1 MTTIRPSL
9 ARTPGILALVLVA
22 GAITAVPL
30 TAGGQGSVRGRVV
43 DSLGGAISEARVTI
57 EGSSAAAVTDAA
69 GAFRIQRVAG
79 AGVTLH
85 VRRLGYRP
93 RSIEV
98 DPQSA
103 ASTEIEIRMAAVPE
117 VLPPVEVRAPPREV
131 YDARLAGFNARR
143 ERRVG
148 HFITRDQLDRHDSPR
163 FADALRS
170 IPGVVVRPLRGS
182 GGGRTIA
189 IRGNCSP
196 LVFFDGFPAAAGPVD
211 LDMID
216 LASVEGIEVY
226 SGLATVPAEFRSIQG
241 TERCGVIA
249 IWSRPHRP
257 RPRRLAEARAGEL
270 DRAVASP
277 AVYTAAEV
285 DEPAIMV
292 PGSVEPAY
300 PDTLWR
306 AGLSGRVVAE
316 FIVGAD
322 GVIEQGTFSVA
333 STTHPYFSAAVR
345 SALETA
351 IFRSARLAGK
361 GVRQLVQVPFVFDRT
376 EPPPGQ
382 ESQPGGNRP

>member
-1 MTTIRPSL
+1 MTRRPYALRRSHAIWAALLLGAFSFLPSTGL
-9 ARTPGILALVLVA
+9 AQGVSGI
-22 GAITAVPL
+22 
-30 TAGGQGSVRGRVV
+30 VV
-43 DSLGGAISEARVTI
+43 DSLGGAITGASVSI
-57 EGSSAAAVTDAA
+57 EGSSAATMTDGS
-69 GAFRIQRVAG
+69 GAFRFQRVPPG
-79 AGVTLH
+79 TVTLT

-93 RSIEV
+93 RSVTVVSE
-98 DPQSA
+98 A
-103 ASTEIEIRMAAVPE
+103 AGATGMVIALVAVPE
-117 VLPPVEVRAPPREV
+117 VLPTVEVVRKPEV
-131 YDARLAGFNARR
+131 FDARLAGFNARR

-163 FADALRS
+163 FADALRT

-182 GGGRTIA
+182 GGGRTVA

-196 LVFFDGFPAAAGPVD
+196 LVFLDGFPAASGPVD

-226 SGLATVPAEFRSIQG
+226 SGLATVPPEFRSIQG

-257 RPRRLAEARAGEL
+257 RQRRLAEARAGEL
-270 DRAVASP
+270 ARAVASP

-285 DEPAIMV
+285 DEPAILV

-300 PDTLWR
+300 PDSLWQ
-306 AGLSGRVVAE
+306 AGVSGRVVAE

-333 STTHPYFSAAVR
+333 STTHPYFSASVR

-351 IFRSARLAGK
+351 IFRSAKLAGK
-361 GVRQLVQVPFVFDRT
+361 GVRQLVQVPFVFDRAQ
-376 EPPPGQ
+376 PVPDQDSG
-382 ESQPGGNRP
+382 PGGSRP

>member
-1 MTTIRPSL
+1 MTLPTSAPH
-9 ARTPGILALVLVA
+9 RTRAIYAALVI
-22 GAITAVPL
+22 GAVSFFSSTAPAQAVSG
-30 TAGGQGSVRGRVV
+30 TVV
-43 DSLGGAISEARVTI
+43 DSLGGAITGAGVSI
-57 EGSSAAAVTDAA
+57 EGSNSATITDGA
-69 GAFRIQRVAG
+69 GAFRFQRVPPG
-79 AGVTLH
+79 PVTLI
-85 VRRLGYRP
+85 VRRLGYRQ
-93 RSIEV
+93 RSVSVESGGAGATGIV
-98 DPQSA
+98 ISM
-103 ASTEIEIRMAAVPE
+103 IAVPE
-117 VLPPVEVRAPPREV
+117 VLPTVEVVRKPAVFE
-131 YDARLAGFNARR
+131 ARLAGFNARR

-163 FADALRS
+163 FADALRT

-182 GGGRTIA
+182 GGGRTVA

-211 LDMID
+211 LDMVD

-226 SGLATVPAEFRSIQG
+226 SGLATVPPEFRSIQG

-249 IWSRPHRP
+249 IWSRPFRP

-270 DRAVASP
+270 DRAVALP
-277 AVYTAAEV
+277 TVYTAAEV
-285 DEPAIMV
+285 DEPAILV

-300 PDTLWR
+300 PDTLWQ
-306 AGLSGRVVAE
+306 AGVSGRVVAE

-345 SALETA
+345 TALETA
-351 IFRSARLAGK
+351 IFRSAKLAGK

-376 EPPPGQ
+376 QQTPVQ
-382 ESQPGGNRP
+382 ESVPGGNRP

>member
-1 MTTIRPSL
+1 MTRRSSAPHRSHAIWAALLIGAVCLAPSTSL
-9 ARTPGILALVLVA
+9 AQ
-22 GAITAVPL
+22 AVSG
-30 TAGGQGSVRGRVV
+30 TVV
-43 DSLGGAISEARVTI
+43 DSLGGAVAGAHVSI
-57 EGSSAAAVTDAA
+57 EGANAATVTDGS
-69 GAFRIQRVAG
+69 GAFRFQRVG
-79 AGVTLH
+79 PGTVTLI
-85 VRRLGYRP
+85 VRRLGYRQ
-93 RSIEV
+93 RSVSVEPGGPGATGMVISLV
-98 DPQSA
+98 
-103 ASTEIEIRMAAVPE
+103 AVPE
-117 VLPPVEVRAPPREV
+117 VLPTVEVVRKPEV
-131 YDARLAGFNARR
+131 FDARLEGFNSRR

-163 FADALRS
+163 FADALRT
-170 IPGVVVRPLRGS
+170 IPGVQVKPLRGS
-182 GGGRTIA
+182 AGGRTVS

-196 LVFFDGFPAAAGPVD
+196 LFFIDGFPAASGPMD

-226 SGLATVPAEFRSIQG
+226 SGIATVPPEFRSIQG
-241 TERCGVIA
+241 TERCGVVA

-257 RPRRLAEARAGEL
+257 RQRRLAEARAGEL

-277 AVYTAAEV
+277 TVYTAAEV
-285 DEPAIMV
+285 DEPAILV

-300 PDTLWR
+300 PDTLWQ
-306 AGLSGRVVAE
+306 AGVSGRVVAE

-351 IFRSARLAGK
+351 IFRSAKMAGK

-376 EPPPGQ
+376 RPVPGQ
-382 ESQPGGNRP
+382 QSDPGGSRP

>member
-1 MTTIRPSL
+1 MTRRTSAPHRTHAIWAALLVCAAAFLPSTAL
-9 ARTPGILALVLVA
+9 AQVSGT
-22 GAITAVPL
+22 
-30 TAGGQGSVRGRVV
+30 VV
-43 DSLGGAISEARVTI
+43 DSLGGAIAGASVSI
-57 EGSSAAAVTDAA
+57 EGSNAAAVTDGS
-69 GAFRIQRVAG
+69 GAFRFQRVPPG
-79 AGVTLH
+79 AVTLI
-85 VRRLGYRP
+85 VRRLGYRQ
-93 RSIEV
+93 RSV
-98 DPQSA
+98 SVVSGA
-103 ASTEIEIRMAAVPE
+103 VGATGMVVSLVAVPE
-117 VLPPVEVRAPPREV
+117 VLPTVEVVRKPEV
-131 YDARLAGFNARR
+131 FDARLEGYNARR

-163 FADALRS
+163 FADALRT
-170 IPGVVVRPLRGS
+170 IPGVQVKPLRGS
-182 GGGRTIA
+182 GGGRTVS

-196 LVFFDGFPAAAGPVD
+196 LFFIDGFPAASGPMD

-226 SGLATVPAEFRSIQG
+226 SGLATVPPEFRSIQG

-257 RPRRLAEARAGEL
+257 RQRRLAEARAGEL
-270 DRAVASP
+270 ARAVASP
-277 AVYTAAEV
+277 TVYTAAEV

-351 IFRSARLAGK
+351 IFRSAKLAGK

-376 EPPPGQ
+376 QPTPGQ
-382 ESQPGGNRP
+382 ESEPGGNRP

>member
-1 MTTIRPSL
+1 MTRRTSALYRTYAIWIALLIGAVSFIPSAAL
-9 ARTPGILALVLVA
+9 AQAVSGTVL
-22 GAITAVPL
+22 
-30 TAGGQGSVRGRVV
+30 
-43 DSLGGAISEARVTI
+43 DSLGGAITGARVSI
-57 EGSSAAAVTDAA
+57 EGSNAATITDDG
-69 GAFRIQRVAG
+69 GAFRFQRVSPG
-79 AGVTLH
+79 TITLN
-85 VRRLGYRP
+85 VRRLGYRQ
-93 RSIEV
+93 RSVTVESGGPGATGIV
-98 DPQSA
+98 
-103 ASTEIEIRMAAVPE
+103 IRLVAVPE
-117 VLPPVEVRAPPREV
+117 LLPTVEVVRKPEV
-131 YDARLAGFNARR
+131 FEARLAGFNARR

-163 FADALRS
+163 FADALRAV
-170 IPGVVVRPLRGS
+170 PGVVVRPLRGS
-182 GGGRTIA
+182 GGGRTVA

-196 LVFFDGFPAAAGPVD
+196 LVFFDGFPAASGPVD

-226 SGLATVPAEFRSIQG
+226 SGLATVPPEFRSIQG

-249 IWSRPHRP
+249 IWSRPFRP

-277 AVYTAAEV
+277 TVYTAAEV
-285 DEPAIMV
+285 DEPAILV

-300 PDTLWR
+300 PDTLWQ

-351 IFRSARLAGK
+351 IFRSAKLAGK

-376 EPPPGQ
+376 QLAPGQ
-382 ESQPGGNRP
+382 ESQPDGSHP